1 MRNET
6 AGEEADRDLVAVLR
20 RWEDSG
26 AIWRVL
32 ARGPSRVTVALCQCD
47 GGQEIE
53 RFTSGDPRVLAF
65 LAGRTS
71 SED

>member
-1 MRNET
+1 VTPDE
-6 AGEEADRDLVAVLR
+6 GADRDLVAVLR

-32 ARGPSRVTVALCQCD
+32 ARRPSQVTVALCQCD

-53 RFTSGDPRVLAF
+53 RFTSGDPRLLAF
-65 LAGRTS
+65 LTGRS
-71 SED
+71 SNED